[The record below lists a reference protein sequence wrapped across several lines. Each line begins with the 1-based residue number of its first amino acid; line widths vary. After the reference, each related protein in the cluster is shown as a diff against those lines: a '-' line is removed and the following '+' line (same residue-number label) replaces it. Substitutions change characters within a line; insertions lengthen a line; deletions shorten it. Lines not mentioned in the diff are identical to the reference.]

1 MVSISMSFSFSF
13 CLSRFRKH
21 SSLPWYCILLQQN
34 LYISTVHLA
43 LCQLLVCKRNPYLKR
58 AAWRK
63 RTFVNSCLYFS
74 SNIFCLEKCP
84 EVQWVYLALA
94 ILLNGERESC
104 TDWGCVPNSTLFPI
118 HYTNNSNSS
127 TEPSLWDKSRSD
139 LWSAK
144 SQTMQNQSTRD
155 TGALLTQALLTSQ
168 TSWII
173 TRHNLGTFYH
183 GFNGLK
189 KQCCVT
195 R

>member
-1 MVSISMSFSFSF
+1 MVSITMSFSFSF
-13 CLSRFRKH
+13 SLSRFRKH

-94 ILLNGERESC
+94 ILLNGEREKAAQTGGVSQI
-104 TDWGCVPNSTLFPI
+104 PPYSLYITLIIPTAALSQVSE
-118 HYTNNSNSS
+118 TNQ
-127 TEPSLWDKSRSD
+127 D
-139 LWSAK
+139 
-144 SQTMQNQSTRD
+144 
-155 TGALLTQALLTSQ
+155 LTSDQ
-168 TSWII
+168 PKAKPCRT
-173 TRHNLGTFYH
+173 NPPGTLEH
-183 GFNGLK
+183 CWLK
-189 KQCCVT
+189 PYLPHKLHE
-195 R
+195 